1 MIKRFKQTPRDYAFT
16 LVEVMVAMAV
26 VALGTTSTLS
36 LLTATRLNN
45 AIEQERARARQIVYE
60 QMEGVRGDLF
70 SLVTSGKDIT
80 VWDNGTP
87 DDPDDDTRGVL
98 AVMATD
104 AGGNLVIV
112 APVPAR
118 WVQIEVTLTWNP
130 RGRLGRKTL
139 RETVM
144 TYIVP

>member
-1 MIKRFKQTPRDYAFT
+1 MIAT
-16 LVEVMVAMAV
+16 AV
-26 VALGTTSTLS
+26 VGLGTTATLS
-36 LLTATRLNN
+36 LLTAARLNN

-87 DDPDDDTRGVL
+87 DDPSDDTRGVL

-104 AGGNLVIV
+104 AGGNPVIV

-130 RGRLGRKTL
+130 RGRLGGKTL